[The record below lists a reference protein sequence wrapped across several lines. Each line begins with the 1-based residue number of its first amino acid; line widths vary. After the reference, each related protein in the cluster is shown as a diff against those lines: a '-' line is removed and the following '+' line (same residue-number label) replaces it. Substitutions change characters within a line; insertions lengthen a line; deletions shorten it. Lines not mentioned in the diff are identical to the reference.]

1 MKKILLVAYGGGHI
15 AMLIPIIKA
24 LRETLLYQVDV
35 LALTTAAF
43 TCRQHNITAFGFR
56 DLLVYGDSEYA
67 LTLGYKLSAN
77 FDHVVIEKD
86 ETAAY
91 LGLNYAELESVYG
104 VKQAAEIYANR
115 GRQAFL
121 PTQLMG
127 RLIADRGYDLVV
139 ATNSPRAERAAIL
152 AAHQQ
157 DVPSVCIVDL
167 FATQESAWIGHPDY
181 ASRVCVLSPFV
192 RNRLLMKGRHEAQV
206 VVTGN
211 PAFDRLADSSLPAK
225 AALWRENNA
234 IGDKKVI
241 VWASQDEPAVHPFSG
256 KLGDPLLPRKI
267 DQQLLALLA
276 KHEDWFL
283 VIRHHPSE
291 QVTLTPLP
299 ERAIYST
306 KEENLAVLLASAD
319 VVVILSSTV
328 GLEAALLG
336 RPVLALELSVASAD
350 APFASM
356 GIARGL
362 ESMDELEAALADILD
377 DGQTTLVDPM
387 ALPQV
392 GSATQNVL
400 TVINSLL

>member
-1 MKKILLVAYGGGHI
+1 
-15 AMLIPIIKA
+15 MLIPIIKA
-24 LRETLLYQVDV
+24 LRETALYQVDV

-43 TCRQHNITAFGFR
+43 VCRQHHIPSFGFR
-56 DLLVYGDSEYA
+56 NLLEYGDSEYA
-67 LTLGYKLSAN
+67 LTRGYELSAN
-77 FDHVVIEKD
+77 FEHTVIEKE
-86 ETAAY
+86 ETEAY
-91 LGLNYAELESVYG
+91 LGLSYAELEGAYG
-104 VKQAAEIYANR
+104 VKHASEIYTNR

-121 PTQLMG
+121 PTRLLGQ
-127 RLIADRGYDLVV
+127 LIADRGYDLVV

-152 AAHQQ
+152 AAGEQG
-157 DVPSVCIVDL
+157 VPSVCVVDL

-181 ASRVCVLSPFV
+181 ATRVCVLSPFV
-192 RNRLLMKGRHEAQV
+192 RNRLLMKGRHDDQV

-211 PAFDRLADSSLPAK
+211 PAFDRLADNTLPVK
-225 AALWRENNA
+225 AGQWRQHHA
-234 IGDKKVI
+234 IGTKKVI

-267 DQQLLALLA
+267 DQQLLAILA
-276 KHEDWFL
+276 KHDDWFL

-291 QVTLTPLP
+291 QVALTPLP

-306 KEENLAVLLASAD
+306 KEENLAVLLAAAD

-328 GLEAALLG
+328 GLEAALLAK
-336 RPVLALELSVASAD
+336 PVLALELSVASAD

-362 ESMDELEAALADILD
+362 DSVDELELALTDILD

-392 GSATQNVL
+392 GSATQNVI